1 MWGCIFILFEISR
14 AVSFE
19 WFEPHA
25 LSLFWNLKVLLYVG
39 MYLYIIWNESCCQ
52 FWMIWT
58 KRSVSWMYV
67 CMGRG
72 SRPRRR
78 FRVPL
83 WLITLGAFESCKQ
96 FSSLVRNFW
105 VLYNDVIVDV
115 RTCVYFTYQS
125 FLSRKFGQFLSSTT
139 GCQRSVTSA
148 SQEKRPG
155 ASIMCPNSSASVCR
169 SGGPFLCLSFSFLVT
184 LFFTYWCTCCCR
196 LSHSSVLSRHL

>member
-1 MWGCIFILFEISR
+1 MIWITSNSLELYLVLPEPVSHSVFEFKSY
-14 AVSFE
+14 VVCGDVFLYYLKLVV
-19 WFEPHA
+19 
-25 LSLFWNLKVLLYVG
+25 LSVLNDLNHTLCLCFWNLKVLLYVG

-115 RTCVYFTYQS
+115 RTCMYFTYQF
-125 FLSRKFGQFLSSTT
+125 FLSQKFGQFLSST
-139 GCQRSVTSA
+139 
-148 SQEKRPG
+148 P
-155 ASIMCPNSSASVCR
+155 
-169 SGGPFLCLSFSFLVT
+169 
-184 LFFTYWCTCCCR
+184 
-196 LSHSSVLSRHL
+196 